1 MAANVTC
8 NMNTLILSI
17 IVILM
22 VTFSETILKSFPIL
36 KKLFTDKINF
46 ILLIVLVVLV
56 LLIDTPCGILLAFLI
71 LYLSVYI
78 NYVSNKR
85 MAFSNVMPANVN
97 NMTNMNSNPILSD
110 SEFVY
115 NNTAP
120 FPNKN
125 IKPFQPISEEE
136 IKKLSLKSNMPCLP
150 PQVVE
155 VTHKQREGYDVVS
168 CRYDFKDSEQNLSK
182 YGPPLANCS
191 AYSGDQYKRV
201 GTLFYPLNG

>member
-1 MAANVTC
+1 MANVVC

-22 VTFSETILKSFPIL
+22 VAFADTILRSFPIL
-36 KKLFTDKINF
+36 KKLFTDNVNF
-46 ILLIVLVVLV
+46 LLLIVLVVLV
-56 LLIDTPCGILLAFLI
+56 LLIDTPSGILLAFLV
-71 LYLSVYI
+71 LYLAVYI
-78 NYVSNKR
+78 NYISNKR
-85 MAFSNVMPANVN
+85 SAFSDVRPANVN

-120 FPNKN
+120 FPNNN
-125 IKPFQPISEEE
+125 IKPFQPISDEQ
-136 IKKLSLKSNMPCLP
+136 IKALSLKSNMPCLP
-150 PQVVE
+150 PQIVE
-155 VTHKQREGYDVVS
+155 VTQKQREGYDVIG

-182 YGPPLANCS
+182 YGPPLASCS

-201 GTLFYPLNG
+201 GTLFYPLNA

>member
-1 MAANVTC
+1 MANVVC

-22 VTFSETILKSFPIL
+22 VAFADTILRSFPIL
-36 KKLFTDKINF
+36 KKLFTDNVNF
-46 ILLIVLVVLV
+46 LLLIVLVVLV
-56 LLIDTPCGILLAFLI
+56 LLIDTPSGILLSFLV
-71 LYLSVYI
+71 LYLAVYI
-78 NYVSNKR
+78 NYISNKR
-85 MAFSNVMPANVN
+85 SAFSDVRPANVN

-120 FPNKN
+120 FPNNN
-125 IKPFQPISEEE
+125 IKPFQPISDEQ
-136 IKKLSLKSNMPCLP
+136 IKALSLKSNMPCLP

-155 VTHKQREGYDVVS
+155 VTQKQREGYDVVS

-201 GTLFYPLNG
+201 GTLFYPLNA

>member
-1 MAANVTC
+1 MANVVC
-8 NMNTLILSI
+8 NMNTLILSV

-22 VTFSETILKSFPIL
+22 VAFADTILRDFPIL
-36 KKLFTDKINF
+36 KKLFTDNVNF
-46 ILLIVLVVLV
+46 LLLIVLVVLV
-56 LLIDTPCGILLAFLI
+56 LLIDTPSGILLAFLV
-71 LYLSVYI
+71 LYLAVYI
-78 NYVSNKR
+78 NYISKKR
-85 MAFSNVMPANVN
+85 AHFSDVRPANVN
-97 NMTNMNSNPILSD
+97 NMSNMNSNPILSD

-136 IKKLSLKSNMPCLP
+136 IIKLSIKSNMPCLP

-155 VTHKQREGYDVVS
+155 VTQKQREGYDVVS

-201 GTLFYPLNG
+201 GTLFYPLNA

>member
-1 MAANVTC
+1 MANNVC
-8 NMNTLILSI
+8 NMNTFILAI

-22 VTFSETILKSFPIL
+22 VAFANTFLKSFPIL
-36 KKLFTDKINF
+36 KKLFTDNINF
-46 ILLIVLVVLV
+46 LLLIVLVVLV
-56 LLIDTPCGILLAFLI
+56 LLNDTPCGILLAFVI
-71 LYLSVYI
+71 LYYAVHI
-78 NYVSNKR
+78 NYILARRAPFTDVK
-85 MAFSNVMPANVN
+85 
-97 NMTNMNSNPILSD
+97 NSSEGVLSD
-110 SEFVY
+110 SEFIY

-125 IKPFQPISEEE
+125 IKPFQPISEEQVKE
-136 IKKLSLKSNMPCLP
+136 LAIKSTMDCLP

-155 VTHKQREGYDVVS
+155 VSQKEREGYDVVS

>member
-1 MAANVTC
+1 MANVVC

-22 VTFSETILKSFPIL
+22 VAFADTILRSFPIL
-36 KKLFTDKINF
+36 KKLFTDNVNF
-46 ILLIVLVVLV
+46 LLLIVLVVLV
-56 LLIDTPCGILLAFLI
+56 LLIDTPSGILLAFLV
-71 LYLSVYI
+71 LYLAVYI
-78 NYVSNKR
+78 NYISNKR
-85 MAFSNVMPANVN
+85 SAFSDVIPANVN
-97 NMTNMNSNPILSD
+97 NMSNMNSNPILSD

-120 FPNKN
+120 FPNNN
-125 IKPFQPISEEE
+125 IKPFQPISDEQ
-136 IKKLSLKSNMPCLP
+136 IKALSLKSNMPCLP

-155 VTHKQREGYDVVS
+155 VTQKQREGYDIVG

-201 GTLFYPLNG
+201 GTLFYPLNA

>member
-1 MAANVTC
+1 MANVVC

-22 VTFSETILKSFPIL
+22 VAFSHTILRSFPIL
-36 KKLFTDKINF
+36 KKLFTDNVNF
-46 ILLIVLVVLV
+46 LLLIVLVVLV
-56 LLIDTPCGILLAFLI
+56 LLIDTPSGILMAFLV
-71 LYLSVYI
+71 LYYAVYI
-78 NYVSNKR
+78 NYISKKR
-85 MAFSNVMPANVN
+85 MAFSDIVPANVN
-97 NMTNMNSNPILSD
+97 NMSNMNSNPILSD

-136 IKKLSLKSNMPCLP
+136 IKKLSLQSCMPCLP

-155 VTHKQREGYDVVS
+155 VTQKQREGYDVVS

-191 AYSGDQYKRV
+191 AYSGDQFNQV
-201 GTLFYPLNG
+201 GTLFYPLNA

>member
-1 MAANVTC
+1 MANVVC

-22 VTFSETILKSFPIL
+22 VAFADTILRSFPIL
-36 KKLFTDKINF
+36 KKLFTDNVNF
-46 ILLIVLVVLV
+46 LLIIVLVVLV
-56 LLIDTPCGILLAFLI
+56 LLIDTPSGILLAFLV
-71 LYLSVYI
+71 LYYAVYI
-78 NYVSNKR
+78 NYLSNKR
-85 MAFSNVMPANVN
+85 AKFSDVVSVN
-97 NMTNMNSNPILSD
+97 LNNAPIISD

-136 IKKLSLKSNMPCLP
+136 IKALSLKSSMPCLP

-155 VTHKQREGYDVVS
+155 VTQKQREGYDVVS

>member
-1 MAANVTC
+1 MANVVC

-22 VTFSETILKSFPIL
+22 VAFADTILRSFPIL
-36 KKLFTDKINF
+36 KKLFTDNVNF
-46 ILLIVLVVLV
+46 LLIIVLVVLV
-56 LLIDTPCGILLAFLI
+56 LLIDTPSGILLAFLT
-71 LYLSVYI
+71 LYYAVYI
-78 NYVSNKR
+78 NYLSNKR
-85 MAFSNVMPANVN
+85 AHFSDVVSA
-97 NMTNMNSNPILSD
+97 NMNNVPIMSD

-136 IKKLSLKSNMPCLP
+136 IKALSLKTSMPCLP

-155 VTHKQREGYDVVS
+155 VTQKQREGYDVVS

>member
-1 MAANVTC
+1 MVAFAN
-8 NMNTLILSI
+8 
-17 IVILM
+17 
-22 VTFSETILKSFPIL
+22 TFLKTFPIL
-36 KKLFTDKINF
+36 KKLFTDNINF
-46 ILLIVLVVLV
+46 LLLIVLVVLV
-56 LLIDTPCGILLAFLI
+56 LLIDTPCGILLAFVI
-71 LYLSVYI
+71 LYYAVHI
-78 NYVSNKR
+78 NYILARRSSFTDVK
-85 MAFSNVMPANVN
+85 
-97 NMTNMNSNPILSD
+97 NSSEGILSD
-110 SEFVY
+110 SEFIY

-125 IKPFQPISEEE
+125 IKPFQPISEEQVKE
-136 IKKLSLKSNMPCLP
+136 LAIKSTMDCLP

-155 VTHKQREGYDVVS
+155 VSQKEREGYDVVS

>member
-1 MAANVTC
+1 MANVVC

-17 IVILM
+17 IIILM
-22 VTFSETILKSFPIL
+22 VAFADTILRSFPIL
-36 KKLFTDKINF
+36 KKLFTDNVNLL
-46 ILLIVLVVLV
+46 LLIVLVVLV
-56 LLIDTPCGILLAFLI
+56 LLIDTPCGILLAFI
-71 LYLSVYI
+71 VLYYAVYI
-78 NYVSNKR
+78 NYISNKR
-85 MAFSNVMPANVN
+85 MAFTNINPANVN
-97 NMTNMNSNPILSD
+97 NMSNMNSNPILSD

-120 FPNKN
+120 FPNNN
-125 IKPFQPISEEE
+125 IKPFQPISDEQ
-136 IKKLSLKSNMPCLP
+136 IKALSLKSNMPCLP

-155 VTHKQREGYDVVS
+155 VTQKQREGYDVVS

-201 GTLFYPLNG
+201 GTLFYPLNA

>member
-1 MAANVTC
+1 MANNVC
-8 NMNTLILSI
+8 NMNTFILAI

-22 VTFSETILKSFPIL
+22 VAFANTFLKSFPIL
-36 KKLFTDKINF
+36 KKLFTDNINF
-46 ILLIVLVVLV
+46 LLLIVLVVLV
-56 LLIDTPCGILLAFLI
+56 LLIDTPCGILLAFVI
-71 LYLSVYI
+71 LYYAVHI
-78 NYVSNKR
+78 NYILARRSSFTDVKS
-85 MAFSNVMPANVN
+85 S
-97 NMTNMNSNPILSD
+97 SDGILSD
-110 SEFVY
+110 SEFIY

-125 IKPFQPISEEE
+125 IKPFQPISEEQVKE
-136 IKKLSLKSNMPCLP
+136 LAIKSSMDCLP

-155 VTHKQREGYDVVS
+155 VSQKEREGYDVVS

>member
-1 MAANVTC
+1 MANVVC
-8 NMNTLILSI
+8 NMNTLILSV

-22 VTFSETILKSFPIL
+22 VAFADTILKSFPIL
-36 KKLFTDKINF
+36 KKLFTDNVNF
-46 ILLIVLVVLV
+46 LLLIVLVVLV
-56 LLIDTPCGILLAFLI
+56 LLIDTPSGILLAFLV
-71 LYLSVYI
+71 LYLAVYI
-78 NYVSNKR
+78 NYISNKR
-85 MAFSNVMPANVN
+85 MAFTNINPENVN
-97 NMTNMNSNPILSD
+97 NMSNAPILSD

-120 FPNKN
+120 FPNNN
-125 IKPFQPISEEE
+125 IKPFQPISEEQ
-136 IKKLSLKSNMPCLP
+136 IKELSLKSNMPCLP

-155 VTHKQREGYDVVS
+155 VTQKQREGYDVVS

-201 GTLFYPLNG
+201 GTLFYPLNA